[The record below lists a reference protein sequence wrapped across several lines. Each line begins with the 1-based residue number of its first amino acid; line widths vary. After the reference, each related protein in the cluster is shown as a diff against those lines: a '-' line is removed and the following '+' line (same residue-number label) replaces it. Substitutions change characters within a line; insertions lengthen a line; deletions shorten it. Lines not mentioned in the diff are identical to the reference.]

1 MRELEYPFDPGY
13 IMKKRRSIK
22 KELLKTDKPF
32 IEKRIAVL
40 GGSTTHD
47 IIDILELFLLNYGIR
62 PTFYESE
69 FNQYWQDAMF
79 DNPELDEFK
88 PEIVFIHTSFRNIT
102 ELPVISDDA
111 AAISDKLDRQYEH
124 FRVMWEKLFRKFGA
138 VIIQN
143 NFEMPFYRLM
153 GNKEASDQHGSIN
166 FAASLNI
173 KFYEYA
179 QKNKNFFIN
188 DINYLSAD
196 YGLSKWA
203 DPFVWHMY
211 KYILDLNAIP
221 QFSLNLANI
230 IKSLLGKNKKAF
242 VLDLDNTL
250 WGGVVGDDGVEGI
263 EIGHE
268 TSMGQV
274 FSEFQKYLL
283 EHKQL
288 GVMLNVCS
296 KNDHENAIAGLNHPA
311 ATLKPDDF
319 IIIKANWLNK
329 DENVMQIARELN
341 ILPDSLV
348 FVDDNPAE
356 RGIVRENVPGTAV
369 PEIGKVEQYITNID
383 RNGYFEVTNLSEDD
397 IKRNEM
403 YKANV
408 ERAKLESTFT
418 NYTDYLLSLNMT
430 AVIRDLMMCISSVS
444 HSLPTNQISS
454 TSRQS
459 GLHRLKWKQSWQTT
473 DTFVCMES
481 WRISTATTV

>member
-79 DNPELDEFK
+79 DNPKLDEFK
-88 PEIVFIHTSFRNIT
+88 PEIIFIHTSFRNIT
-102 ELPVISDDA
+102 ELPTISDDA

-124 FRVMWEKLFRKFGA
+124 FRVMWEKLFSKFGA

-153 GNKEASDQHGSIN
+153 GNKEASDLHGSIN
-166 FAASLNI
+166 FAASLNM

-283 EHKQL
+283 DHKQL

-311 ATLKPDDF
+311 ATL
-319 IIIKANWLNK
+319 
-329 DENVMQIARELN
+329 
-341 ILPDSLV
+341 S
-348 FVDDNPAE
+348 
-356 RGIVRENVPGTAV
+356 
-369 PEIGKVEQYITNID
+369 
-383 RNGYFEVTNLSEDD
+383 
-397 IKRNEM
+397 
-403 YKANV
+403 
-408 ERAKLESTFT
+408 
-418 NYTDYLLSLNMT
+418 
-430 AVIRDLMMCISSVS
+430 
-444 HSLPTNQISS
+444 PT
-454 TSRQS
+454 TS
-459 GLHRLKWKQSWQTT
+459 
-473 DTFVCMES
+473 
-481 WRISTATTV
+481 